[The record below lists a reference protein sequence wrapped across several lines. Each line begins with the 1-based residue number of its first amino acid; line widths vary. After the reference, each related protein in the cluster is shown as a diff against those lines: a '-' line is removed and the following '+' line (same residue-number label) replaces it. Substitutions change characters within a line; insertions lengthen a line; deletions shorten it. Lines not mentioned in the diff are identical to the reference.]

1 MVLGVYRLWLN
12 WHRDYAAMAL
22 YFCLVVGSICELSS
36 TLLVPSTP
44 PASAATMAGD
54 VFFVTAYLL
63 IMYNWSVIAKRMDT
77 LRTTTVTAPVAVVA
91 FMAVSGLAYVFDTVV
106 FGVTLANRPPSR
118 SNYYATNNTSSSSSI
133 VCWLQTGTHAGV
145 ATVSL
150 LAIGLFPYYGHRMRG
165 VLRRVGEDSPKR
177 LRNIAAIATLASL
190 YFVCHGIGQIQSTL
204 LVAMT
209 CQTGASVE
217 PDSPWLSKKFCFVL
231 VLSMSDEQGSA
242 KRKPAHRF
250 TIPQDVDLLKEVL
263 TICPHDAPYGQ
274 TSGRWAEVGD
284 RMRTIHGDSLS
295 ATGCRKRCDD
305 LLAAFHKDSLA
316 SLRASGTDEQ
326 HHEREQ
332 LLQDL
337 KALKRAS
344 KEDKGSREDKREAR
358 DPAVRA
364 VVDLKR
370 KAVEEDGESSDSDG
384 ATTPK
389 KYSRRRPT
397 ILKESTHDVATF
409 MSMMEST
416 NKVRMEELALQK
428 EVNAITARKLE
439 LDEKRYLL
447 EKAEREARLALEQQ
461 ERQMQIEFMRS
472 TLDMMRAITKK
483 V

>member
-1 MVLGVYRLWLN
+1 MDSMTTPVLLRWWQLGLHMALMVLGVYRLWLN
-12 WHRDYAAMAL
+12 WHRDYAAMA
-22 YFCLVVGSICELSS
+22 F

-217 PDSPWLSKKFCFVL
+217 PDSPWLSWVFELVKPVCVL
-231 VLSMSDEQGSA
+231 LLVTFLP
-242 KRKPAHRF
+242 RKPA
-250 TIPQDVDLLKEVL
+250 P
-263 TICPHDAPYGQ
+263 
-274 TSGRWAEVGD
+274 S
-284 RMRTIHGDSLS
+284 
-295 ATGCRKRCDD
+295 
-305 LLAAFHKDSLA
+305 
-316 SLRASGTDEQ
+316 
-326 HHEREQ
+326 
-332 LLQDL
+332 
-337 KALKRAS
+337 KA
-344 KEDKGSREDKREAR
+344 GY
-358 DPAVRA
+358 VR
-364 VVDLKR
+364 L
-370 KAVEEDGESSDSDG
+370 G
-384 ATTPK
+384 
-389 KYSRRRPT
+389 
-397 ILKESTHDVATF
+397 
-409 MSMMEST
+409 ST
-416 NKVRMEELALQK
+416 NA
-428 EVNAITARKLE
+428 
-439 LDEKRYLL
+439 
-447 EKAEREARLALEQQ
+447 
-461 ERQMQIEFMRS
+461 
-472 TLDMMRAITKK
+472 
-483 V
+483 